1 MEEKKESFLMDFK
14 STGNNK
20 SKCRMKYSTL
30 YNFPLSALQRN
41 LSGNNIYDLSISVRK
56 MIMKSFYS
64 CPQDQFLIENDG
76 VLNIPFAVSFS
87 NNHPIFCIA
96 DELGFVY
103 LIDSIKK
110 DKPISNFLKLKCHDN
125 AIFDI
130 SWSYDD
136 RLLASSSGDQTAR
149 VLDIST
155 QKFIA
160 ILSGSASSTL
170 KQVSFQKDDSSKSHI
185 FQDIL
190 ATCSRNGKILIWDL
204 RSCSLES
211 SSESTQMPVVS
222 ISNAHG
228 KIKHHP
234 RRSKLSPISNS
245 VTSIQWLHRK
255 NLLASACDANSLIN
269 IWDIRFC
276 SQKFIKLYESKP
288 AVSIKNKRD
297 YGITSL
303 SMPSSGSIFYGL
315 SKNNYIYAYS
325 SIHPEEPIGSFTHP
339 QLVVK
344 SFFVKISCSRD
355 GEFVGCGS
363 TNSQVIIADTA
374 SMAQNRNVGVALMA
388 GCEKEITGISW
399 SYDDC
404 LASIS
409 DDASC
414 RIWRQS
420 RNNEA
425 ETIKSWNEGKRWRWG
440 WSE

>member
-1 MEEKKESFLMDFK
+1 MDKEKESAFGDFK
-14 STGNNK
+14 LNESNK
-20 SKCRMKYSTL
+20 LRHRMRYSTL
-30 YNFPLSALQRN
+30 YDFPLSTLQRN

-56 MIMKSFYS
+56 MMMKSFYS
-64 CPQDQFLIENDG
+64 RPQDQFLIENDG

-87 NNHPIFCIA
+87 NNYSFFCVA
-96 DELGFVY
+96 DELGYVY
-103 LIDSIKK
+103 LIDSTKK
-110 DKPISNFLKLKCHDN
+110 DIPINNSLKLKCHDN

-136 RLLASSSGDQTAR
+136 KLLASSSGDQTAR
-149 VLDIST
+149 VLDVST
-155 QKFIA
+155 QKFVA
-160 ILSGSASSTL
+160 ILSGCASSTL
-170 KQVSFQKDDSSKSHI
+170 KQVSFQKNDPN
-185 FQDIL
+185 IL

-204 RSCSLES
+204 RSCSFKP
-211 SSESTQMPVVS
+211 SSESIQTPVVS

-228 KIKHHP
+228 KIKHHS

-255 NLLASACDANSLIN
+255 NLLASACDANSLIS

-288 AVSIKNKRD
+288 AISIRSKRD

-303 SMPSSGSIFYGL
+303 AMPSSGSTFYGL
-315 SKNNYIYAYS
+315 SKDNYIYAYS
-325 SIHPEEPIGSFTHP
+325 SILPEEPIGSFTHP

-363 TNSQVIIADTA
+363 TNSKVIIADTA
-374 SMAQNRNVGVALMA
+374 SMTQNKNVGIALVA

-420 RNNEA
+420 QNNEA
-425 ETIKSWNEGKRWRWG
+425 KTIKNWNEGKRWRWG

>member
-1 MEEKKESFLMDFK
+1 MMDKKKENTFWNDELCNNNEFK
-14 STGNNK
+14 CHATHK
-20 SKCRMKYSTL
+20 SL
-30 YNFPLSALQRN
+30 YDFPLSIFQRN
-41 LSGNNIYDLSISVRK
+41 LSGNNIYNLSVSVRK
-56 MIMKSFYS
+56 AIMKSFYS
-64 CPQDQFLIENDG
+64 RPQDQFLIENEG

-87 NNHPIFCIA
+87 NRHSVLCVA
-96 DELGFVY
+96 DELGFIY

-110 DKPISNFLKLKCHDN
+110 DTPITEFLKLKCHDN

-136 RLLASSSGDQTAR
+136 KLLASSSGDQTAR
-149 VLDIST
+149 VLDVSS
-155 QKFIA
+155 QKSIA
-160 ILSGSASSTL
+160 VLSGCTSSTL
-170 KQVSFQKDDSSKSHI
+170 KQVSFQKNDSN
-185 FQDIL
+185 IL

-204 RSCSLES
+204 RSCS
-211 SSESTQMPVVS
+211 SESQSGLAQTPVVS

-228 KIKHHP
+228 KIKNYTK
-234 RRSKLSPISNS
+234 RSKLSPISNS
-245 VTSIQWLHRK
+245 VTSIQWLHKK

-276 SQKFIKLYESKP
+276 SRRFIKLYESKP
-288 AVSIKNKRD
+288 AVSVKSKRD

-303 SMPSSGSIFYGL
+303 TMPSSGSIFYGL
-315 SKNNYIYAYS
+315 SKDNYIYAYS
-325 SIHPEEPIGSFTHP
+325 STHPEQPIGSFTHP

-363 TNSQVIIADTA
+363 TNSRVIIADTA
-374 SMAQNRNVGVALMA
+374 SMRQNKNIGVALMA
-388 GCEKEITGISW
+388 GCEKEVTGISW

-409 DDASC
+409 DDTSC

-420 RNNEA
+420 LNNEA
-425 ETIKSWNEGKRWRWG
+425 ENIKSWNEGKRWRWG